1 MSIKLK
7 ANLNNPPISKYQQD
21 AGCSDLQFPEEVHLV
36 RLNPDGG
43 LFMYTIY
50 ISGIPSDPCFIASVG
65 NRIVSHDIN

>member
-43 LFMYTIY
+43 SIY
-50 ISGIPSDPCFIASVG
+50 VHNIHFWHSIRSLLYCISWQSYSVA
-65 NRIVSHDIN
+65 